1 MVCRRVQFVL
11 ALTVIGAGA
20 ALGGCHTTGTD
31 IVKKATYL
39 EPTAAAAMTAVN
51 VGVIAINAIDYN
63 IRLAEA
69 QQQAYEMSPGVQRD
83 RAITLLTSLSN
94 GTKKFQELSPDDKKL
109 LAKLVAMTTP
119 PEEQR

>member
-1 MVCRRVQFVL
+1 MVRRRVQAAL
-11 ALTVIGAGA
+11 TLTVISAGA
-20 ALGGCHTTGTD
+20 ALGGCRASGTD
-31 IVKKATYL
+31 IAKGVASFD
-39 EPTAAAAMTAVN
+39 PTAATAMTAVS
-51 VGVIAINAIDYN
+51 VGIIAINAIDYN

-83 RAITLLTSLSN
+83 RAINLLTGLSN
-94 GTKKFQELSPDDKKL
+94 GSKKFQELSPDDKKL